1 MLLKH
6 LAQEGR
12 TIVCTI
18 HQPSALVF
26 GLFDHLYAIAEG
38 QCIYA
43 GATDMLV
50 PFLSELDLICPKTYN
65 PSDYCKLKQIQQ
77 SIQQNVINNEFP
89 SRFFSVLEISTHD
102 YGPHNE
108 RLVAKMLNGLNESY
122 RNDTQR
128 AANNYSLE
136 IASRWKQTIY
146 ILNLFFLS
154 LENSFRNNVKTLLH
168 N

>member
-1 MLLKH
+1 M
-6 LAQEGR
+6 QE
-12 TIVCTI
+12 
-18 HQPSALVF
+18 
-26 GLFDHLYAIAEG
+26 
-38 QCIYA
+38 
-43 GATDMLV
+43 
-50 PFLSELDLICPKTYN
+50 
-65 PSDYCKLKQIQQ
+65 
-77 SIQQNVINNEFP
+77 NVINNEFLF
-89 SRFFSVLEISTHD
+89 RFFSVLEISTHD